1 MIKLIDITTKKV
13 LGTAELG
20 ADETGTGV
28 GMAVAAVVEMV
39 VVVEASVAVVDIVV
53 VVVLVDVVT
62 GTLSVTNIAI
72 VAT

>member
-28 GMAVAAVVEMV
+28 GMAVAAVVELV

-62 GTLSVTNIAI
+62 GSLSVNKIAI

>member
-53 VVVLVDVVT
+53 VLVDVVT
-62 GTLSVTNIAI
+62 GSLSVNNIAI

>member
-28 GMAVAAVVEMV
+28 GMAVAPVVEMV

-53 VVVLVDVVT
+53 VVLVDVVT
-62 GTLSVTNIAI
+62 DSLSVNNIAI